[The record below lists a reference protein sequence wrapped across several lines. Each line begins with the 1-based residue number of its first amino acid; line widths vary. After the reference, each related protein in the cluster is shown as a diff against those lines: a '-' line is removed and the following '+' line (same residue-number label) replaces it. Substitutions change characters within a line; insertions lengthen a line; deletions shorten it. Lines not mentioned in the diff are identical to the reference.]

1 MEETAPKVKDDKKTT
16 AALSLGVLLVVVS
29 LGWYLFKTSSAKTG
43 DLAANAPNTSS
54 NIFEAIAEKVLP
66 STGFQSKIVLG
77 DSVQKLIENGVIDKQ
92 KFEALY
98 QNRGGLPPEI
108 ESALNE
114 SSNELILLT
123 KENANFY
130 INFLWP
136 LGLANYMK
144 ANETSPIKESLFN
157 FASTGGWTLGKKDNG
172 GYYFNQFKIVPLTLE
187 QEALVLKIAQNSY
200 RPCCNNSTYF
210 QDCNHGSALLGL
222 LQLGAAQGLS
232 EDELY
237 REALAFNSF
246 WFPQN
251 YTQIG
256 LYFKAVKNTDWNKVD
271 PKIVLGK
278 EYSSYNGS
286 HTVTQEL
293 SRLNLLP
300 QQKGGAGCG
309 V

>member
-1 MEETAPKVKDDKKTT
+1 MEETVLKAGDDKKTT
-16 AALSLGVLLVVVS
+16 AALLLGVVLVIAS
-29 LGWYLFKTSSAKTG
+29 LGWYLFKSNSVKSDSG
-43 DLAANAPNTSS
+43 NTAHDNNSLLTEIS
-54 NIFEAIAEKVLP
+54 EKVLP
-66 STGFQSKIVLG
+66 SKGFQSKIVFG

-108 ESALNE
+108 QKVLDG
-114 SSNELILLT
+114 SSSSPILLT
-123 KENANFY
+123 QENANFY

-144 ANETSPIKESLFN
+144 SNETSPINGKSLFN
-157 FASTGGWTLGKKDNG
+157 FASTGGWTLGEKDNG
-172 GYYFNQFKIVPLTLE
+172 GYYFNKFKIVTLTPE
-187 QEALVLKIAQNSY
+187 QEALVLNIAENSY

-232 EDELY
+232 EQELY
-237 REALAFNSF
+237 REALVFNSF

-271 PKIVLGK
+271 PKVVLGK

-286 HTVTQEL
+286 QAVTQEL